1 MEFVEKTATTK
12 SSGDTENG
20 RKSRRW
26 VQQRVNIRTIVPHE
40 LERLGE
46 EGEEQIAMQGK
57 KRVGRG
63 ERNQPPAYELR
74 DVSLIRGRRS
84 TFALPKAAIG
94 Y

>member
-1 MEFVEKTATTK
+1 MGSATRLLRSMT
-12 SSGDTENG
+12 TIFG
-20 RKSRRW
+20 RSF
-26 VQQRVNIRTIVPHE
+26 RTNW
-40 LERLGE
+40 RGLGE

-63 ERNQPPAYELR
+63 ERNRPPAYVLR

-84 TFALPKAAIG
+84 TFALPKAGIG

>member
-1 MEFVEKTATTK
+1 MGSATRLLRSMT
-12 SSGDTENG
+12 TIFG
-20 RKSRRW
+20 RSF
-26 VQQRVNIRTIVPHE
+26 RTNW
-40 LERLGE
+40 RGLGE
-46 EGEEQIAMQGK
+46 EGEEIAMQGK